1 MRSFRE
7 KYPGL
12 SEDQLRIKYKIWE
25 REKETQ
31 RLLNEAEE
39 KKKYKDPF
47 SKKNEN
53 GEEGAYDGALDI
65 ISGHTGVVSD
75 AALVGARVDF
85 LYAYSG
91 GLIKTAITDSE
102 GKFNIPRSF
111 GSGEIVVRGGIDSVN
126 GLPYKGEFR
135 IDPQF
140 FSKYQA
146 ITPLTHIAS
155 HIWKNTTTRIPQE
168 ALKIVL
174 DYLPEFFGM
183 QMGDIDH
190 SIFSKDPVLCTLE
203 GVSGAKEIQAINT
216 LIEIYSELISGLK
229 ANNSNELEGLK
240 LITYREIGDAL
251 LTRINGQESR
261 NYFENVFKFHI
272 SGQKKNHDDCCL
284 ELISRASD
292 IIKESL
298 DLGSVEC
305 TSNIQSI
312 NLAVK
317 SEWTEK
323 ALIMTED
330 KGITRSDVWKDIEN
344 KKPEDLIDHIN
355 IPTI

>member
-12 SEDQLRIKYKIWE
+12 SEDQLRIKYKIWQ

-65 ISGHTGVVSD
+65 ISSHTGVVSD
-75 AALVGARVDF
+75 AALVGANVNF

-91 GLIKTAITDSE
+91 GLVKTAISNSE
-102 GKFNIPRSF
+102 GRFNIPRSF
-111 GSGEIVVRGGIDSVN
+111 GSGEIVVNGGIDAVN
-126 GLPYKGEFR
+126 GLPYRGEFR
-135 IDPQF
+135 IDPPF

-155 HIWKNTTTRIPQE
+155 HIWKNTATRIPQE
-168 ALKIVL
+168 ALNIVI
-174 DYLPEFFGM
+174 DYLPEFFGIK
-183 QMGDIDH
+183 MGDIDH
-190 SIFSKDPVLCTLE
+190 SIFDKDPVLCTLN

-229 ANNSNELEGLK
+229 ANNSIELEGLK
-240 LITYREIGDAL
+240 IITYREIGDAL
-251 LTRINGQESR
+251 LTRINGQESK
-261 NYFENVFKFHI
+261 NYFDNIFHFHI
-272 SGQKKNHDDCCL
+272 SGQKKNHDNCCL
-284 ELISRASD
+284 ELINKASD
-292 IIKESL
+292 VIKGSL
-298 DLGSVEC
+298 DLESVAC
-305 TSNIQSI
+305 TENIQAI

-317 SEWTEK
+317 SEWADK

-330 KGITRSDVWKDIEN
+330 KGITSSGVWRDIEN
-344 KKPEDLIDHIN
+344 KKPEDLIDQLN
-355 IPTI
+355 IPTV

>member
-1 MRSFRE
+1 MISFRA
-7 KYPGL
+7 KYPGI
-12 SEDQLRIKYKIWE
+12 SEEQLRIKYKIWE

-39 KKKYKDPF
+39 KRKYKDPF
-47 SKKNEN
+47 SKKNDN
-53 GEEGAYDGALDI
+53 GEDGAYDGALDI
-65 ISGHTGVVSD
+65 NSNYTGVVSD

-91 GLIKTAITDSE
+91 GLIKTAMTDSE
-102 GKFNIPRSF
+102 GRFNIPRSF
-111 GSGEIVVRGGIDSVN
+111 GSGEIVVHGGIDSVN
-126 GLPYKGEFR
+126 GLPYRGGFR
-135 IDPQF
+135 IDPPF

-146 ITPLTHIAS
+146 ITPLTHIAN

-168 ALKIVL
+168 ALNIVL
-174 DYLPEFFGM
+174 NYLPEFFGVKI
-183 QMGDIDH
+183 GDIDH
-190 SIFSKDPVLCTLE
+190 SIFSKDPVLCTLS

-216 LIEIYSELISGLK
+216 LIEVYSELISGLK
-229 ANNSNELEGLK
+229 ANHSSELQALK

-292 IIKESL
+292 AIKESL

-305 TSNIQSI
+305 TSNIQAI

-317 SEWTEK
+317 SEWTDK
-323 ALIMTED
+323 ALIMTEN
-330 KGITRSDVWKDIEN
+330 KEITISDVWKDIEN
-344 KKPEDLIDHIN
+344 KKPEDLIDQIN
-355 IPTI
+355 MPTV

>member
-12 SEDQLRIKYKIWE
+12 SEDQLRIKYKIWQK
-25 REKETQ
+25 EKETQ

-47 SKKNEN
+47 RRDDDD
-53 GEEGAYDGALDI
+53 GETGAYDGALDI
-65 ISGHTGVVSD
+65 SSDHTGVVSD

-85 LYAYSG
+85 LYAHSG
-91 GLIKTAITDSE
+91 GLIKTAITNSE
-102 GKFNIPRSF
+102 GKFNTPRSF
-111 GSGEIVVRGGIDSVN
+111 GSGQIIISGGIDAVN
-126 GLPYKGEFR
+126 GLPYKGGFN
-135 IDPQF
+135 IDPSF
-140 FSKYQA
+140 FHQYQA

-155 HIWKNTTTRIPQE
+155 HIWTNTATRIPQE
-168 ALKIVL
+168 ALGIVL
-174 DYLPEFFGM
+174 DYIPEFFGI
-183 QMGDIDH
+183 QIGDVDH
-190 SIFSKDPVLCTLE
+190 SIFCKDHVKSTLE
-203 GVSGAKEIQAINT
+203 GLNGAKEIQAINT

-229 ANNSNELEGLK
+229 ANHSSELESLK

-272 SGQKKNHDDCCL
+272 SGQKQNHDDCCL
-284 ELISRASD
+284 ELITRASD

-305 TSNIQSI
+305 TTNIQSI

-317 SEWTEK
+317 SEWTDK

-330 KGITRSDVWKDIEN
+330 KGITSSGVWRDIEN
-344 KKPEDLIDHIN
+344 KKPEDLIDQLN

>member
-1 MRSFRE
+1 MISFRA

-12 SEDQLRIKYKIWE
+12 SEDQLRIKYKIWQ

-53 GEEGAYDGALDI
+53 GEEGAYDGGLDI
-65 ISGHTGVVSD
+65 VFGHTGVVSD

-102 GKFNIPRSF
+102 GRFNIPSSF
-111 GSGEIVVRGGIDSVN
+111 GSGEIVVSGGIDAVN
-126 GLPYKGEFR
+126 GLPYRGGFR
-135 IDPQF
+135 IDPPF
-140 FSKYQA
+140 FHKYQA

-155 HIWKNTTTRIPQE
+155 HIWKNTPTRIPQE
-168 ALKIVL
+168 ALTIVL
-174 DYLPEFFGM
+174 DYLPDFFGVKM
-183 QMGDIDH
+183 EDVDH
-190 SIFSKDPVLCTLE
+190 SIFCKDPVLCTLE

-216 LIEIYSELISGLK
+216 LIEVYADLISGLK
-229 ANNSNELEGLK
+229 SNNSSELEAQK

-284 ELISRASD
+284 ELINKASG
-292 IIKESL
+292 IIKDSL
-298 DLGSVEC
+298 DLESVEC

-317 SEWTEK
+317 SEWMEK

-330 KGITRSDVWKDIEN
+330 KGITSSDVWRDIEN
-344 KKPEDLIDHIN
+344 KKPEDLINQLN
-355 IPTI
+355 IPTV

>member
-12 SEDQLRIKYKIWE
+12 SEDQLRIKYKIWQ
-25 REKETQ
+25 REKEIQ
-31 RLLNEAEE
+31 RILNEAEE
-39 KKKYKDPF
+39 KKKYKNPF

-65 ISGHTGVVSD
+65 NSSHTGVVSD

-85 LYAYSG
+85 IYAYSG
-91 GLIKTAITDSE
+91 GLIKTAISDSE
-102 GKFNIPRSF
+102 GRFNIPRSF
-111 GSGEIVVRGGIDSVN
+111 GSGEIVVHGGIDSVN
-126 GLPYKGEFR
+126 GLPYRGGFR
-135 IDPQF
+135 IDPPF

-146 ITPLTHIAS
+146 ITPLTHIAN
-155 HIWKNTTTRIPQE
+155 HIWKNTATRIPQE
-168 ALKIVL
+168 ALTIVL
-174 DYLPEFFGM
+174 DYLPEFFGVK
-183 QMGDIDH
+183 MGDIDH
-190 SIFSKDPVLCTLE
+190 SIFCKDPVLCTLE

-216 LIEIYSELISGLK
+216 LIEVYSELISGLK
-229 ANNSNELEGLK
+229 ANHSSELEGLK

-261 NYFENVFKFHI
+261 NYFDNIFKFHI
-272 SGQKKNHDDCCL
+272 SGQKKNHDNCCL
-284 ELISRASD
+284 ELISKASD
-292 IIKESL
+292 SIKESL
-298 DLGSVEC
+298 ELESVKC
-305 TSNIQSI
+305 TENIQAI

-344 KKPEDLIDHIN
+344 KKPEDLIDQLN
-355 IPTI
+355 IPTV

>member
-1 MRSFRE
+1 MISFRA

-12 SEDQLRIKYKIWE
+12 SEDQLRVKYKIWQ

-47 SKKNEN
+47 SKKNED
-53 GEEGAYDGALDI
+53 GEEGAYDGSLDI
-65 ISGHTGVVSD
+65 SSNHTGVVSD
-75 AALVGARVDF
+75 AALVGARVNF
-85 LYAYSG
+85 LYAFSD

-102 GKFNIPRSF
+102 GRFNIPRSF
-111 GSGEIVVRGGIDSVN
+111 GSGEIVVSGGIDSVN
-126 GLPYKGEFR
+126 GLPYKGGFR

-140 FSKYQA
+140 FNKYSS
-146 ITPLTHIAS
+146 ITPLTHITN
-155 HIWKNTTTRIPQE
+155 HIWTNTPTRIPEE
-168 ALKIVL
+168 ALNVVL
-174 DYLPEFFGM
+174 DYIPEFFGIK
-183 QMGDIDH
+183 MGDIDH
-190 SIFSKDPVLCTLE
+190 SIFSKDPVLCTLN

-229 ANNSNELEGLK
+229 ANNPSEVEGLK

-251 LTRINGQESR
+251 LTRINGQESK
-261 NYFENVFKFHI
+261 NYFDNVFKFHI

-284 ELISRASD
+284 ELINKASD
-292 IIKESL
+292 VIKESL
-298 DLGSVEC
+298 DLGSVQC
-305 TSNIQSI
+305 TENIQAI

-323 ALIMTED
+323 ALIMTEEE
-330 KGITRSDVWKDIEN
+330 GITRYDVWNDIEN
-344 KKPEDLIDHIN
+344 KKPVDLINQIN
-355 IPTI
+355 IPIV